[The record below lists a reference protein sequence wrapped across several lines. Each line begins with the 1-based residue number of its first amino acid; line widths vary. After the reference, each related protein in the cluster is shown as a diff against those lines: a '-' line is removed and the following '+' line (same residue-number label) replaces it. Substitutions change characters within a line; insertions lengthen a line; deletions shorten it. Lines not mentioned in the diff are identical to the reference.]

1 MNTKLTLTIDKALI
15 EKAKRHAKQKGRSLS
30 DIVENYL
37 KVLTNAKNDQSIDQ
51 SPVTSS
57 LRGTFNVPEE
67 FDYKEVLSE
76 SLLEKHHKN
85 G

>member
-15 EKAKRHAKQKGRSLS
+15 EKAKRHAKEHGRSLS

-57 LRGTFNVPEE
+57 LKGAFHAPEE
-67 FDYKEVLSE
+67 FDYKEALSK
-76 SLLEKHHKN
+76 SLIEKHHKN